1 MPSIREILEAEAAKE
16 FGDTAPEKIETEGAA
31 PETHGKEQ
39 GEVLSAEP
47 ERKEPEKTERK
58 SISPHENVR
67 KQKGAANAQDK
78 APEQSEAKD
87 TKATETEKPE
97 QKGAK
102 QTNDED
108 AAPGFLSPAA
118 QAQWAS
124 LNPILRR
131 EIKKYERDGATNAQ
145 SLNEKLKTLEPEYNE
160 WSRVTAPYK
169 DRFARQ
175 GMTMPQ
181 VFNQLMA
188 LVQQADQDFPGFV
201 REQARMRNF
210 DLTQLVVEPGIQV
223 DPKVSQLEN
232 QLRQIQSQLYGQQQA
247 QVQSQQQVVQS
258 QIEQFQNA
266 TDESG
271 NPKHP
276 YFENVK
282 KAMGA
287 LMQIDPN
294 MTLDQAYDRAV
305 YADPEIRALVL
316 TDQRAKDEEKRRAES
331 IRLQNA
337 AKSSAGRPSGVPA
350 GALPPGSNI
359 RAHLLRAME
368 MAEGSARV

>member
-16 FGDTAPEKIETEGAA
+16 FGGEPEVKEQEGTAPPTKGQD
-31 PETHGKEQ
+31 Q
-39 GEVLSAEP
+39 GEVLSAVP
-47 ERKEPEKTERK
+47 EKEEKTEEPKRR

-67 KQKGAANAQDK
+67 KQKKVADATPEPEKEPEAETK
-78 APEQSEAKD
+78 EAPKE
-87 TKATETEKPE
+87 
-97 QKGAK
+97 AK
-102 QTNDED
+102 QTPAGDEV
-108 AAPGFLSPAA
+108 APGFLSPAA
-118 QAQWAS
+118 KAKWGS
-124 LNPILRR
+124 LDPILRR
-131 EIKKYERDGATNAQ
+131 ELKKYERDGATNAQ
-145 SLNEKLKTLEPEYNE
+145 SLNDKLKALEPEYNE
-160 WSRVTAPYK
+160 WARVTAPYK
-169 DRFARQ
+169 ENFARQ
-175 GMTMPQ
+175 GMSMPQ

-188 LVQQADQDFPGFV
+188 LVKYADQDFAGFI
-201 REQARMRNF
+201 REQARQRGF
-210 DLTQLVVEPGIQV
+210 DLTQLVVEPGVQV

-232 QLRQIQSQLYGQQQA
+232 QLRQIQAQLQGQQQA
-247 QVQSQQQVVQS
+247 QVQQAQQSVQS

-294 MTLDQAYDRAV
+294 MTLDDAYSRAV

-316 TDQRAKDEEKRRAES
+316 ADQRAADEAKRKAEL
-331 IRLQNA
+331 IRQQNA
-337 AKSSAGRPSGVPA
+337 AKSAAGRPSGTPA

-368 MAEGSARV
+368 MAESGARV